1 MREPKTTAE
10 KLRYEIKLLGNDKFF
25 ARHMKHIQG
34 YGNGIDNL
42 LTLGE
47 IEQLPL
53 VEGEKRS
60 FKATRKLKNWDYAPE
75 VIIHKRTMERKHYHA
90 SRRVVVVK
98 EIDLPGWRSIMPQL
112 FNDPYYALKGKVTT
126 VNEWG

>member
-1 MREPKTTAE
+1 MREPKTIAE
-10 KLRYEIKLLGNDKFF
+10 KLRYEIKLLGNDRFF
-25 ARHMKHIQG
+25 ARHMKHIQS
-34 YGNGIDNL
+34 YAHGIDNL

-60 FKATRKLKNWDYAPE
+60 FKATRKLKKWDYAPE
-75 VIIHKRTMERKHYHA
+75 VTFPQRMIERKHYHA